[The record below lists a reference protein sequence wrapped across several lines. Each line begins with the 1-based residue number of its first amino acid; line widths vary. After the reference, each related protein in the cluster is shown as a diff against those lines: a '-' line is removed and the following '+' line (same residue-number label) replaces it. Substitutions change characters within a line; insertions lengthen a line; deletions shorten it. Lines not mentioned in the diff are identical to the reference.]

1 MAMTYSRPAPVGP
14 RDGPARLARVRRKP
28 GRARYDTAAVHAVLD
43 AAPFCHVA
51 TVRDGRPVVLPMAH
65 GRLGRVLVLHG
76 SAAAGLFRDAGR
88 GSPVCVTATLFDG
101 LVLGRSARN
110 HSMNYRSV
118 TVHGHAARITE
129 PGKLLAGLQAI
140 TDHLTRGRWA
150 QVRKPTPAELRE
162 TALWEVPIA
171 TASAKSRSGSTL
183 DADLD
188 RALPVWAGH
197 IPAQLVFGSPVPAD
211 ELPSGIELPSYL
223 SALPTTINPAR
234 QTLPPP
240 ARVRPVP

>member
-1 MAMTYSRPAPVGP
+1 MTRNGTA
-14 RDGPARLARVRRKP
+14 ARLARVRRKP
-28 GRARYDTAAVHAVLD
+28 GRARYDAAAVYGVLD

-51 TVRDGRPVVLPMAH
+51 TVRGGRPVVLPMAH
-65 GRLGRVLVLHG
+65 GRLGRLLVVHG

-118 TVHGHAARITE
+118 AVHGHATRITE

-140 TDHLTRGRWA
+140 TDHLAQGRWA
-150 QVRKPTPAELRE
+150 QVRKPTRAELRE
-162 TALWEVPIA
+162 TALWAVPIE
-171 TASAKSRSGSTL
+171 TASVKSRSGPAL
-183 DADLD
+183 DPDLD
-188 RALPVWAGH
+188 GDLDWAWPVWAGH
-197 IPAQLVFGSPVPAD
+197 IPAQVVFGPPVPAD
-211 ELPSGIELPSYL
+211 TLPAGVELPGYL
-223 SALPTTINPAR
+223 SVLSATVNPAA

-240 ARVRPVP
+240 AEVAPS